1 MGAADPVPPTAGVPG
16 AEPEKPEM
24 WSRERVVTGW
34 AQLWNLPNM
43 LTLLRILM
51 IPFFW
56 YLLMYDDGTNAATR
70 VAATVVFILA
80 SITDWLDGWLARK
93 QGLVTTFGKIADPLA
108 DKALT
113 GVALIG
119 LSVLGEL
126 WWWVTILIIGREV
139 GVTVIRFVVLKHGVI
154 PASRGGKA
162 KTLFQMVGITLFLLP
177 ITPEMTLLWWF
188 RNAVMAIAVIL
199 TTLTGF
205 DYISKAYWTRSDSKS
220 EKAARRAAAAA
231 PIASSAGT
239 SGRGAPATQTVTMAG
254 RRSRAPRS
262 DGWRRAACGR
272 NRGGRPDRRPGRR
285 WSDGRDR

>member
-1 MGAADPVPPTAGVPG
+1 LSGSDPSDSGQPVPPTPAVPG
-16 AEPEKPEM
+16 GEPEKPEM

-43 LTLLRILM
+43 LTLLRIVM
-51 IPFFW
+51 IPLFW
-56 YLLMYDDGTNAATR
+56 YLLMYDGGGNAAAR
-70 VAATVVFILA
+70 VAATVVFVLA
-80 SITDWLDGWLARK
+80 AITDWLDGWLARK

-126 WWWVTILIIGREV
+126 WWWVTILIILREV

-177 ITPEMTLLWWF
+177 ITPEMTLLWWI
-188 RNAVMAIAVIL
+188 RIGVMAIAVIL

-205 DYISKAYWTRSDSKS
+205 DYINKAYWTRSDSKS
-220 EKAARRAAAAA
+220 DKAARSAAAAA
-231 PIASSAGT
+231 RSAAISATSNESHGDDGVPPESGASA
-239 SGRGAPATQTVTMAG
+239 
-254 RRSRAPRS
+254 
-262 DGWRRAACGR
+262 
-272 NRGGRPDRRPGRR
+272 
-285 WSDGRDR
+285 

>member
-1 MGAADPVPPTAGVPG
+1 MDASKSVPPTPG
-16 AEPEKPEM
+16 PPTSEPEKPEM

-43 LTLLRILM
+43 LTLLRIVM

-56 YLLMYDDGTNAATR
+56 YLLMYDDGDNAATR
-70 VAATVVFILA
+70 VAATVVFVLA
-80 SITDWLDGWLARK
+80 AITDWLDGWLARK

-126 WWWVTILIIGREV
+126 WWWVTILIILREV

-162 KTLFQMVGITLFLLP
+162 KTLFQMVGITMFLLP
-177 ITPEMTLLWWF
+177 ITPEMTLLWWI

-220 EKAARRAAAAA
+220 DKAARKAAADAPAVSGAA
-231 PIASSAGT
+231 PTNVGESSPPPADGGDPPQRGIA
-239 SGRGAPATQTVTMAG
+239 
-254 RRSRAPRS
+254 
-262 DGWRRAACGR
+262 
-272 NRGGRPDRRPGRR
+272 
-285 WSDGRDR
+285 

>member
-1 MGAADPVPPTAGVPG
+1 MSGSDQPSEPIPAVSG

-51 IPFFW
+51 IPLFW
-56 YLLMYDDGTNAATR
+56 YLLMYGGGENTATR
-70 VAATVVFILA
+70 VAATVVFVVA
-80 SITDWLDGWLARK
+80 AITDWLDGWLARK

-126 WWWVTILIIGREV
+126 WWWVTILIIIREV
-139 GVTVIRFVVLKHGVI
+139 GVTLIRFVVLKHGVI

-177 ITPEMTLLWWF
+177 ITPEMDLLWWF
-188 RNAVMAIAVIL
+188 RNGVMAIAVLL
-199 TTLTGF
+199 TALTGL

-220 EKAARRAAAAA
+220 AKAARRTAAA
-231 PIASSAGT
+231 PP
-239 SGRGAPATQTVTMAG
+239 GATG
-254 RRSRAPRS
+254 
-262 DGWRRAACGR
+262 
-272 NRGGRPDRRPGRR
+272 
-285 WSDGRDR
+285 

>member
-1 MGAADPVPPTAGVPG
+1 VESVPPSLPDVAGV
-16 AEPEKPEM
+16 EPEKPEM

-43 LTLLRILM
+43 LTLIRILM
-51 IPFFW
+51 IPLFW
-56 YLLMYDDGTNAATR
+56 YLLMYDGGTYAATR
-70 VAATVVFILA
+70 VAATVVFIVA
-80 SITDWLDGWLARK
+80 SITDWLDGWLARR

-126 WWWVTILIIGREV
+126 WWWVTLLIISREV
-139 GVTVIRFVVLKHGVI
+139 GVTIIRFVVLKHGVI

-177 ITPEMTLLWWF
+177 ITPDMPLLWWI
-188 RNAVMAIAVIL
+188 RIGAMAIAVVL

-205 DYISKAYWTRSDSKS
+205 DYIHKAYWTRSDSKAD
-220 EKAARRAAAAA
+220 KADRAARAAASGGRARD
-231 PIASSAGT
+231 ASPGAGEPDGGVNGGGGPSAGPT
-239 SGRGAPATQTVTMAG
+239 A
-254 RRSRAPRS
+254 
-262 DGWRRAACGR
+262 
-272 NRGGRPDRRPGRR
+272 
-285 WSDGRDR
+285 

>member
-1 MGAADPVPPTAGVPG
+1 MDAAESSPSAGVPG
-16 AEPEKPEM
+16 LETEKPEM
-24 WSRERVVTGW
+24 WSRQRVVTGW

-56 YLLMYDDGTNAATR
+56 YLLMYDGGENTASR
-70 VAATVVFILA
+70 VAATVVFFLA
-80 SITDWLDGWLARK
+80 AVTDWLDGWLARK

-126 WWWVTILIIGREV
+126 WWWVTILIILREV

-177 ITPEMTLLWWF
+177 IAPDMTLLWWI
-188 RNAVMAIAVIL
+188 RNGVMAIAVIL

-205 DYISKAYWTRSDSKS
+205 DYISKAYWTRSDSKAD
-220 EKAARRAAAAA
+220 KAARRAGAAAGAQVASGDEPTGASGPA
-231 PIASSAGT
+231 PGDAGVPP
-239 SGRGAPATQTVTMAG
+239 SPDPPA
-254 RRSRAPRS
+254 
-262 DGWRRAACGR
+262 
-272 NRGGRPDRRPGRR
+272 
-285 WSDGRDR
+285 

>member
-1 MGAADPVPPTAGVPG
+1 MDAAESLPSAGVPG
-16 AEPEKPEM
+16 LETDKPDM
-24 WSRERVVTGW
+24 WSRQRVVTGW

-56 YLLMYDDGTNAATR
+56 YLLMYDGGDNTASR
-70 VAATVVFILA
+70 VAATVVFVLA
-80 SITDWLDGWLARK
+80 AITDWLDGWLARK

-126 WWWVTILIIGREV
+126 WWWVTILIILREV

-177 ITPEMTLLWWF
+177 IAPDMTLLWWI
-188 RNAVMAIAVIL
+188 RNGVMAIAVIL

-205 DYISKAYWTRSDSKS
+205 DYISKAYWTRSDSKAD
-220 EKAARRAAAAA
+220 KAARRARAAAGAQVASGDGPTGTGASGPA
-231 PIASSAGT
+231 PGDAGVPPQPDP
-239 SGRGAPATQTVTMAG
+239 PA
-254 RRSRAPRS
+254 
-262 DGWRRAACGR
+262 
-272 NRGGRPDRRPGRR
+272 
-285 WSDGRDR
+285 

>member
-1 MGAADPVPPTAGVPG
+1 
-16 AEPEKPEM
+16 M

-51 IPFFW
+51 IPLFW
-56 YLLMYDDGTNAATR
+56 YLLMYDGGGNAAAR
-70 VAATVVFILA
+70 VAATVVFVLA
-80 SITDWLDGWLARK
+80 AITDWLDGWLARK
-93 QGLVTTFGKIADPLA
+93 QGLVTTFGKIADPMA

-126 WWWVTILIIGREV
+126 WWWVTILIILREV
-139 GVTVIRFVVLKHGVI
+139 GVTVMRFVVLKHGVI

-177 ITPEMTLLWWF
+177 ITPEMAVLWWI
-188 RNAVMAIAVIL
+188 RIGVMVIAVVL

-205 DYISKAYWTRSDSKS
+205 DYIHKAYRTRSDSKS
-220 EKAARRAAAAA
+220 DKAARKAAA
-231 PIASSAGT
+231 
-239 SGRGAPATQTVTMAG
+239 GAPVVSGTGPASIGEPGSAHG
-254 RRSRAPRS
+254 DEGGPRQ
-262 DGWRRAACGR
+262 
-272 NRGGRPDRRPGRR
+272 PG
-285 WSDGRDR
+285 STA

>member
-1 MGAADPVPPTAGVPG
+1 MSGSDPSQPPEAVPPTPAVPG
-16 AEPEKPEM
+16 DEPHKPEM

-34 AQLWNLPNM
+34 AQLWNVPNM

-51 IPFFW
+51 IPLFW
-56 YLLMYDDGTNAATR
+56 FLLMYDGGTNAATR

-80 SITDWLDGWLARK
+80 SITDWLDGWLARR

-126 WWWVTILIIGREV
+126 WWWVTLLIIAREV
-139 GVTVIRFVVLKHGVI
+139 GVTIIRFVVLKHGVI

-177 ITPEMTLLWWF
+177 IAPDMTLLWWI
-188 RNAVMAIAVIL
+188 RIGAMAIAVVL
-199 TTLTGF
+199 TALTGF
-205 DYISKAYWTRSDSKS
+205 DYIHKAYWTRSDSKAD
-220 EKAARRAAAAA
+220 KAARTAASRARATAADPTPAA
-231 PIASSAGT
+231 GDPGGG
-239 SGRGAPATQTVTMAG
+239 GRGGAGPPAGPPA
-254 RRSRAPRS
+254 
-262 DGWRRAACGR
+262 
-272 NRGGRPDRRPGRR
+272 
-285 WSDGRDR
+285 

>member
-1 MGAADPVPPTAGVPG
+1 
-16 AEPEKPEM
+16 M

-43 LTLLRILM
+43 LTLIRILM
-51 IPFFW
+51 IPLFW
-56 YLLMYDDGTNAATR
+56 YLLMYDGGTNAATR

-80 SITDWLDGWLARK
+80 SITDWLDGWLARR

-126 WWWVTILIIGREV
+126 WWWVTLLIIAREV
-139 GVTVIRFVVLKHGVI
+139 GVTIIRFVVLKHGVI

-177 ITPEMTLLWWF
+177 ITPDMTLLWAI
-188 RNAVMAIAVIL
+188 RIGAMAIAVVL

-205 DYISKAYWTRSDSKS
+205 DYIHKAYWTRSDSKAD
-220 EKAARRAAAAA
+220 KADRAARAAASGRRAAASDPSPPAGESGGTGSGGGG
-231 PIASSAGT
+231 PSAGPT
-239 SGRGAPATQTVTMAG
+239 A
-254 RRSRAPRS
+254 
-262 DGWRRAACGR
+262 
-272 NRGGRPDRRPGRR
+272 
-285 WSDGRDR
+285 

>member
-1 MGAADPVPPTAGVPG
+1 MSGSDPHGPEESLPSAPGGHG

-34 AQLWNLPNM
+34 AQLWHLPNM
-43 LTLLRILM
+43 LTLLRIVM

-70 VAATVVFILA
+70 IAATVVFVVA
-80 SITDWLDGWLARK
+80 AITDWLDGWLARR
-93 QGLVTTFGKIADPLA
+93 QGLVSTFGKIADPLA

-119 LSVLGEL
+119 LSVLDEL
-126 WWWVTILIIGREV
+126 WWWVTVLIMSREV
-139 GVTVIRFVVLKHGVI
+139 GVTIIRFGVLKHGVI

-177 ITPEMTLLWWF
+177 ITPAMTLLWWT
-188 RNAVMAIAVIL
+188 RNVTMGIAVLL
-199 TTLTGF
+199 TALTGL

-220 EKAARRAAAAA
+220 AKAAKAAT
-231 PIASSAGT
+231 PIAPGQGSSGEET
-239 SGRGAPATQTVTMAG
+239 SGSKDPDGPPTDGPAPPSGST
-254 RRSRAPRS
+254 P
-262 DGWRRAACGR
+262 
-272 NRGGRPDRRPGRR
+272 
-285 WSDGRDR
+285 

>member
-1 MGAADPVPPTAGVPG
+1 MNAAEAVPPAGDVPG
-16 AEPEKPEM
+16 PEPEKPEM

-43 LTLLRILM
+43 LTLLRIVM

-56 YLLMYDDGTNAATR
+56 YLLMYDGGNNTASR
-70 VAATVVFILA
+70 VAATVVFFLA
-80 SITDWLDGWLARK
+80 AITDWLDGWLARK

-126 WWWVTILIIGREV
+126 WWWVTILIILREV
-139 GVTVIRFVVLKHGVI
+139 GVTVIRFMVLKHGVI

-177 ITPEMTLLWWF
+177 ITPEMTLLWWI

-205 DYISKAYWTRSDSKS
+205 DYISKAYWTRSNSKS
-220 EKAARRAAAAA
+220 DKAARKAAAGASVVSGAGAVGVGESVAEQGDESA
-231 PIASSAGT
+231 PQPGS
-239 SGRGAPATQTVTMAG
+239 PA
-254 RRSRAPRS
+254 
-262 DGWRRAACGR
+262 
-272 NRGGRPDRRPGRR
+272 
-285 WSDGRDR
+285 